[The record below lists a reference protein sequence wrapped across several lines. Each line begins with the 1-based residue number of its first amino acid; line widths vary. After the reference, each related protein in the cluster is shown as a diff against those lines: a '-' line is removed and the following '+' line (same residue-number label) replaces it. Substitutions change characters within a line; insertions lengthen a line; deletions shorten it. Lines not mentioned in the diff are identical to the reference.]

1 MDQIKIG
8 SLIQQ
13 LRQERGLTQQQLADQ
28 LGISNKTVSK
38 WENGKGCPDLA
49 FWEELSRLLG
59 ADVSGLMRGEL
70 AANRPDVGNLK
81 RTKFYVCPVCG
92 NILTATGAAEL
103 SCCGRR
109 LYPLSPAA
117 PGEEH
122 AVHLE
127 ESDLE
132 YYVTLDHPME
142 RGHYLRFAA
151 LVQDDRVYLQ
161 RLYPEQD
168 AAFRLPIQ
176 KRYGTLYVCCS
187 QHGLMATKL

>member
-1 MDQIKIG
+1 M
-8 SLIQQ
+8 
-13 LRQERGLTQQQLADQ
+13 TQQQLADQ

-38 WENGKGCPDLA
+38 WENGKGCPGLA
-49 FWEELSRLLG
+49 LWDDLSRLLG
-59 ADVSGLMRGEL
+59 ADVSGMLRGEL
-70 AANRPDVGNLK
+70 TANRPDVGNLK

-92 NILTATGAAEL
+92 NILTATGPAEL

-109 LYPLSPAA
+109 LYPMVPAEA
-117 PGEEH
+117 GEEH
-122 AVHLE
+122 AVKME

-142 RGHYLRFAA
+142 RGHYIRFAA

-168 AAFRLPIQ
+168 AAFRLPTQ

-187 QHGLMATKL
+187 QHGLMAYRL

>member
-1 MDQIKIG
+1 MNQEKIG
-8 SLIQQ
+8 GLICQ
-13 LRQERGLTQQQLADQ
+13 LRQERGLTQQQLADR

-49 FWEELSRLLG
+49 LWDDLSRLLG
-59 ADVSGLMRGEL
+59 ADVSGMLRGEL
-70 AANRPDVGNLK
+70 TANRPDVGNLK

-92 NILTATGAAEL
+92 NILTATGPAEL

-109 LYPLSPAA
+109 LYPMVPAEA
-117 PGEEH
+117 GEEH
-122 AVHLE
+122 AVKME

-142 RGHYLRFAA
+142 RGHYIRFAA

-168 AAFRLPIQ
+168 AAFRLPTQ

-187 QHGLMATKL
+187 QHGLMAYRL